1 MLTTNKVGIA
11 GGTGLRFSGQLQTW
25 NDERGFGFIRPL
37 EGGEDI
43 FVHASALPSPRP
55 QPQEVLTFAVA
66 LNREGKKAVDVRRQ
80 ATEMAGLAAD
90 RSRSAKAVG
99 RRESRSASGGLR
111 GTGIVG
117 TVLGL
122 VVLCAFSWYA
132 YQRASGASPLQRFE
146 GLATKPAAIADTPP
160 FRCDGRQHCSQM
172 TSCKEARY
180 FLKNCPGTQ
189 MDGDGDGEP
198 CEQQWCNGILD

>member
-1 MLTTNKVGIA
+1 MRFA
-11 GGTGLRFSGQLQTW
+11 GRLQNW
-25 NDERGFGFIRPL
+25 NEERGFGFIRPL

-43 FVHASALPSPRP
+43 FVHVSALPLPRP

-66 LNREGKKAVDVRRQ
+66 LNREGKKKAVDVRRQ

-90 RSRSAKAVG
+90 RSRSARAMG
-99 RRESRSASGGLR
+99 RREPRSTSGGLR

-132 YQRASGASPLQRFE
+132 YQRATGASPLQRFE
-146 GLATKPAAIADTPP
+146 GLPTRPAAVAQPTP

-172 TSCKEARY
+172 TSCKEAKY

-189 MDGDGDGEP
+189 MDGDRDGVP
-198 CEQQWCNGILD
+198 CEQQWCTGILD